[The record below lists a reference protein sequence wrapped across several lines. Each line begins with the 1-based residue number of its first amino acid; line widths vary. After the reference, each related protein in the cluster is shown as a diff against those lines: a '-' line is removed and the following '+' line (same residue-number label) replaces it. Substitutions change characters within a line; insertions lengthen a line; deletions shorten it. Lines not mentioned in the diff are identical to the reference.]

1 MSTAPEPTAAVSAD
15 YEIGGFQISLD
26 SFPFHE
32 SESLA
37 AFRKECRQGSDLRLT
52 VRKVSSISIP
62 EGIETREIGETMY
75 RDETGR
81 KVRICKNERKDE
93 ILYRVTELEQG
104 KMLAEITSKAA
115 EQLGSYLV
123 LRWLDL
129 PWFFLKRDAVFLHAS
144 FIRWQ
149 DKSILF
155 TGRKQIGKS
164 TQAELWRRFRGAQVV
179 NGDRA
184 LLRRIDG
191 VWTACGSPFCGTS
204 GICVNEKVPIAAIV
218 LLKQSP
224 CNRIEPVD
232 LKMSYVAFLSGCT
245 FDSQNRR
252 AAERVLALAEQIHR
266 EVPMFRLSC
275 TPDEAAVTCLEKALR
290 GESDNV

>member
-1 MSTAPEPTAAVSAD
+1 MSTAPESQARMSHV

-32 SESLA
+32 SEYLA
-37 AFRKECRQGSDLRLT
+37 AFRKECRRGSDLHMS
-52 VRKVSSISIP
+52 VRKVGSISLP
-62 EGIETREIGETMY
+62 EGIEAGDIGETMY

-81 KVRICKNERKDE
+81 KVRICKNEQKDE

-104 KMLAEITSKAA
+104 RILAEITSKAA
-115 EQLGSYLV
+115 EQLGTYLV

-144 FIRWQ
+144 FIRWEN
-149 DKSILF
+149 KAILF

-164 TQAELWRRFRGAQVV
+164 TQAELWRRFRGAEIV

-184 LLRRIDG
+184 LLCRIDS

-204 GICVNEKVPIAAIV
+204 GICVNEKVPLSAIV
-218 LLKQSP
+218 MLKQSP
-224 CNRIEPVD
+224 YNQIETVD

-252 AAERVLALAEQIHR
+252 AAERILTLAEQIYR
-266 EVPMFRLSC
+266 EVPMYRLSC
-275 TPDEAAVTCLEKALR
+275 TPDEEAVICLEQALR
-290 GESDNV
+290 GESDNA